1 VEAHTAREAVFLF
14 SDIEG
19 STRLWESQ
27 PEEMRSA
34 LERHDSILGKQIET
48 TGGEVVKATGDG
60 VMAVFDDGAS
70 AIDAAM
76 RIQLGLSEQAWS
88 TTGAIKVRIGIHR
101 GETQVRGDDY
111 FGPTV
116 NRTARLMA
124 AGHGGQTLISSVVA
138 TELAGEQRAGLVLRD
153 LGQHRLKD
161 LSEPEHIF
169 EVTTPGLSGTFP
181 PLATLD
187 VTPNNLPTQTSSF
200 LGRDRELAEIRNL
213 IDQSASRLVTLV
225 GPGGTGKTRLA
236 LQAAAEQVDRY
247 REGVFFVD
255 LSTETDI
262 DESFANITRVVGI
275 DSATDESALDAL
287 KRGLADRAT
296 LLILDNLEQIETIGL
311 SIDELL
317 QACPGVGALA
327 TSREPLRVRSEQLY
341 PIDPLSIPTI
351 GRGGVSVDEVIDSE
365 SAQLFAE
372 RAAQNIPNFSI
383 EEDNAALVAS
393 ICVQLDGLP
402 LALELAAAR
411 LRIFSLRELDER
423 LSRQLDVLRGGAHD
437 LPTRQK
443 TLRDTIEWSYDLL
456 NNSERDLLKLLAVF
470 AGATVSDAEDV
481 AVSAQ
486 AVADPLDDL
495 ASLVDKS
502 LVRKTESRSG
512 VSRFALLE
520 TIRHFAI
527 ERSEKDSDR
536 HETWKQAHAAHFA
549 DVASLLANSFAGPDR
564 DGARQRLTDEIENL
578 QIAWGFW
585 RDRRE
590 LDRLH
595 QLFDAM
601 WMLYDAEGWYQ
612 GAILLA
618 EDLLD
623 TLTDQPESTERTR
636 EQIALETS
644 LARARMLIRGYTEEG
659 EMAFMD
665 AMAHAEASGAAPQ
678 LFPVLRSLA
687 SFYTLRGDLD
697 KAMEVGEQLL
707 AIAEDADDPTLAVDA
722 NLVYGVSKAFTTTL
736 GDGLPYIDRAV
747 EAFDPSEMG
756 SERFRLG
763 PHSGI
768 VSLTTS
774 AFLLAMQGF
783 PEQAAARTDRALRDA
798 NELGHSYSKAYAL
811 YHVAFFKLTTQDLDS
826 VAQHA
831 AELLALAN
839 QYDYQIWRAL
849 AMVLLGVVKALKGDP
864 SKGMAE
870 IEHGIEIYQRLPTP
884 PVFWGPLLQ
893 LRAPVAAMTGDIA
906 RALEMIDEAVALTS
920 DPPNGLL
927 GEMLIT
933 QGDILLMADRTDDA
947 SISFRESVEVATTF
961 ETRFVE
967 LRALTRLARL
977 DGDAWREQ
985 LGEVYRKLTEGF
997 DMPDLVA
1004 ARQVLGL
1011 EETPEKG

>member
-1 VEAHTAREAVFLF
+1 MKGHTSREVVFLF

-27 PEEMRSA
+27 PEEMRTA
-34 LERHDSILGKQIET
+34 LEHHDSIVSGEIASA
-48 TGGEVVKATGDG
+48 GGDVVKTTGDG
-60 VMAVFDDGAS
+60 VMAVFDDVAS
-70 AIDAAM
+70 AIDAAIG
-76 RIQLGLSEQAWS
+76 IQLGLSGQTWKTA
-88 TTGAIKVRIGIHR
+88 GPIKARIGIHK

-111 FGPTV
+111 FGPVV

-124 AGHGGQTLISSVVA
+124 AGHGGQTLISSAVA
-138 TELAGEQRAGLVLRD
+138 TEYATEPGAELNLRD
-153 LGQHRLKD
+153 LGEHRLKD
-161 LSEPEHIF
+161 LSQSEHIF
-169 EVTTPGLSGTFP
+169 ELSAPGHPGRFP

-200 LGRDRELAEIRNL
+200 LGRSRELGEIRGL

-247 REGVFFVD
+247 RGGVFFVD
-255 LSTETDI
+255 LSTETSI
-262 DESFANITRVVGI
+262 DESFANIARVVGI
-275 DSATDESALDAL
+275 DSASDESALDAL
-287 KRGLADRAT
+287 QRGLADRAT
-296 LLILDNLEQIETIGL
+296 LLILDNLEQIEAIGL

-317 QACPGVGALA
+317 QACPSVGVLA

-341 PIDPLSIPTI
+341 PIDPLSVPTI
-351 GRGGVSVDEVIDSE
+351 GMGDVSVEEVIDSE
-365 SAQLFAE
+365 SGQLFAE

-383 EEDNAALVAS
+383 EEANAAIIAS

-411 LRIFSLRELDER
+411 LRMFSLRELDER
-423 LSRQLDVLRGGAHD
+423 LSRQLDVLKGGAYD
-437 LPTRQK
+437 LPARQK
-443 TLRDTIEWSYDLL
+443 TLRDTIAWSYELL
-456 NNSERDLLKLLAVF
+456 SDSERDLLQLLAVF
-470 AGATVSDAEDV
+470 AGATVSDIEDV
-481 AVSAQ
+481 TVSIQ
-486 AVADPLDDL
+486 AGDDSLDDL

-512 VSRFALLE
+512 MSRFSLLE
-520 TIRHFAI
+520 TIRRFST
-527 ERSEKDSDR
+527 ERSVEDADR
-536 HETWKQAHAAHFA
+536 HQTWKQAHATHFA
-549 DVASLLANSFAGPDR
+549 DVASLLADTFAGSDR
-564 DGARQRLTDEIENL
+564 HDARQRLTDEIENL
-578 QIAWGFW
+578 QIAWSFW
-585 RDRRE
+585 RDRE
-590 LDRLH
+590 DLERLH
-595 QLFDAM
+595 ELFDPM
-601 WMLYDAEGWYQ
+601 WMLYDTEGWYQ

-623 TLTDQPESTERTR
+623 TLTDQPESPERTR

-665 AMAHAEASGAAPQ
+665 AMAHAEESGAAPQ

-697 KAMEVGEQLL
+697 KAMEIGEQLL

-736 GDGLPYIDRAV
+736 DDGLQYINRAV

-768 VSLTTS
+768 ISLTTS

-783 PEQAAARTDRALRDA
+783 PEQAAARADQALRDA
-798 NELGHSYSKAYAL
+798 TELGHSYSKAYAL
-811 YHVAFFKLTTQDLDS
+811 YHVAFFKLTTQDFDS

-849 AMVLLGVVKALKGDP
+849 AMVLLGVVEAFSGDP
-864 SKGMAE
+864 NKGMAE

-884 PVFWGPLLQ
+884 PIFWGPLLQ
-893 LRAPVAAMTGDIA
+893 LRAPVAAMTGDIE

-920 DPPNGLL
+920 DPPTGLL

-933 QGDILLMADRTDDA
+933 QGDILLMAGRAEDA
-947 SISFRESVEVATTF
+947 AVSFRESVDMAATF

-977 DGDAWREQ
+977 DGDAWQDR
-985 LGEVYRKLTEGF
+985 LGLVYGKLTEGL

-1004 ARQVLGL
+1004 ARQALGM
-1011 EETPEKG
+1011 EGTPE